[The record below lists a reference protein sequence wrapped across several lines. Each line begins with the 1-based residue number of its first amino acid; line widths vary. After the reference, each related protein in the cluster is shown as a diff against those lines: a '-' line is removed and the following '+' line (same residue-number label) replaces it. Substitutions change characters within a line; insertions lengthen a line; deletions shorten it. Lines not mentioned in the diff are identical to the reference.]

1 MLSFTRCILLTAFTA
16 NLAWANTF
24 AQFCNDENCS
34 EGCGISVDTT
44 NPGCLTQIG
53 RRSVKFHGDNFAD
66 VSMVASP
73 GETCDCQNYCEEDI
87 APSIL
92 HPNSGTDCFVLRDE
106 PVSEQ
111 CFLVV
116 DRRYNRM
123 LTIVCRLNLSV
134 SSKADAHRI
143 SAR

>member
-1 MLSFTRCILLTAFTA
+1 MLSLAKCIALTALAT
-16 NLAWANTF
+16 NIAWASTF
-24 AQFCNDENCS
+24 AQFCNDENCA

-73 GETCDCQNYCEEDI
+73 GEMCDCQNYCEEDI

-106 PVSEQ
+106 PVSLES
-111 CFLVV
+111 VV
-116 DRRYNRM
+116 
-123 LTIVCRLNLSV
+123 RL
-134 SSKADAHRI
+134 DE
-143 SAR
+143 